1 MKLTRVLTACAIV
14 LAATAALAQDRET
27 KVRDD
32 RRRLEA
38 DESWVYNDL
47 EQAIE
52 IARGE
57 NKPLLVAVR
66 CIPCEACAEFDDQ
79 VVRRDPE
86 IRNLMDQFVCVRIV
100 QTNGMDLE
108 QFQFDYDLSFSV
120 LLMNADGTMY
130 GRYGSRSDLKEAEK
144 DISMVG
150 FRKTLE
156 GALKLHGRY
165 PDNKRYF
172 AGKQGHPVDVKRPEL
187 LPSLKGKYGP
197 TLDYDGQVVRSCIHC
212 HQVRDAQR
220 LVYRS
225 AGEPLPPQQLFPNP
239 GPNVL
244 GIALDPRERA
254 TVASVAPDSIAE
266 SAGMQVGDEILTL
279 DGQAILSI
287 ADVQWVLH
295 GAGET
300 AELPALVRRDG
311 KSERLALSL
320 PEGWR
325 QRDDLSWRVTTWE
338 LRRMGTGGL
347 VLETATDEQRRAAG
361 LDDDE
366 SMALRVKYVG
376 QYNEHAVGKNAGF
389 REGDLIVQ
397 FGERTDLERETDL
410 LAYAV
415 QNTRPGEKVKVT
427 VLRGRQRTVIE
438 LPMQ

>member
-1 MKLTRVLTACAIV
+1 MKLPRLVPACLVV
-14 LAATAALAQDRET
+14 LAVLPAVAQDRET

-47 EQAIE
+47 ERAIE
-52 IARGE
+52 TARSE

-86 IRNLMDQFVCVRIV
+86 IRSLMDQFVCVRIV

-120 LLMNADGTMY
+120 LLMNADGTIY
-130 GRYGSRSDLKEAEK
+130 GRYGTRSELKEAEK

-156 GALKLHGRY
+156 AALKLHGRY
-165 PDNKRYF
+165 PDNKQYF
-172 AGKQGHPVDVKRPEL
+172 VGKQGHPVDIKRPEL
-187 LPSLKGKYGP
+187 LPSLKGKYGS

-244 GIALDPRERA
+244 GISLDPQERA
-254 TVASVAPDSIAE
+254 TVATVAPDSIADA
-266 SAGMQVGDEILTL
+266 AGMIVGDEILL
-279 DGQAILSI
+279 IDGQAILSI

-295 GAGET
+295 GTGES
-300 AELPALVRRDG
+300 AELPALVRRG
-311 KSERLALSL
+311 NEKELLTLSL

-325 QRDDLSWRVTTWE
+325 GRDNLSWRATSWE

-361 LDDDE
+361 LDDDD

-376 QYNEHAVGKNAGF
+376 QYGEHAVGKNAGF

-397 FGERTDLERETDL
+397 FGERTDLARETDL
-410 LAYAV
+410 LAYAI

-427 VLRGRQRTVIE
+427 VVRGRQRMVFE